1 MSLLESVFRR
11 IIIRNADKAITGTAK
26 AIIASSGNQTHSEQ
40 AKLPTIG
47 RLIWNII
54 SFALLI
60 LILSSILLGI
70 GTKLAYA
77 IPFLFIWRVIKP
89 LAYNYT
95 YDYKQ
100 VAITKSDRRFKTG
113 SKTVGYRSV
122 KDKNAKI
129 NYTDSQITISK
140 VEGAI
145 KLILF
150 LLCLLFIYQSTTRI
164 KFELENMSYSDKMKV
179 LFAGDTLFTNSD
191 KIEYYAKYKDEYS
204 KINRIVHS
212 GNDSVTVAGIFIKVD
227 STTDKYGNKYERY
240 FEIKPLREPQYYDP
254 ILYNEKDRLNKN
266 WFVDPSDVNVGE
278 YKSKKLKTK

>member
-26 AIIASSGNQTHSEQ
+26 AIINSAGTQAYSEK

-47 RLIWNII
+47 KLIWNVF

-60 LILSSILLGI
+60 LILSSILLGF

-77 IPFLFIWRVIKP
+77 IPFFFIWGVIRP

-100 VAITKSDRRFKTG
+100 VPITKSDRRFKTG

-122 KDKNAKI
+122 KDKDAKI
-129 NYTDSQITISK
+129 NFTDSQIVISK
-140 VEGAI
+140 AEGML
-145 KLILF
+145 KLFIF
-150 LLCLLFIYQSTTRI
+150 LGCLLFIYQSTTTQ
-164 KFELENMSYSDKMKV
+164 KFELENMSYSNKV
-179 LFAGDTLFTNSD
+179 KALSTGDTLFTNSP

-204 KINRIVHS
+204 KFNRIVHG
-212 GNDSVTVAGIFIKVD
+212 GNDSVKIAGIFIKVD
-227 STTDKYGNKYERY
+227 NTIDKYGNKYKKY
-240 FEIKPLREPQYYDP
+240 FEVKPLREPQYYDP
-254 ILYNEKDRLNKN
+254 ILYDEKDRLSKR
-266 WFVDPSDVNVGE
+266 WFVDPSDVNIGE
-278 YKSKKLKTK
+278 NKGKKLITK